1 MKTEQIERVQTKSIL
16 KIGIDNDW
24 WIEDFTV
31 LFDSVNRLYA
41 YYYFLE
47 QAEEI
52 YQNMGTEFEWNKNF
66 KNLPQYFDISRNFK
80 AHINDIFKDDIDN
93 ERTLFNNLFR
103 FSNVESLKV
112 HKIIFGSKGSVDLIG
127 IGKIF
132 EVIKDFV
139 CNYVPNKETKIDMLI
154 KQKEIEEREQK
165 ILQLKIENLK
175 NLGLKTDEILE
186 ILGFEATHLNRLK
199 KLKIEDRI
207 IDFEIEKMSKQ

>member
-1 MKTEQIERVQTKSIL
+1 MKIEQIDKVQTKSIL

-24 WIEDFTV
+24 WTEDFTV

-41 YYYFLE
+41 YYFFLE

-52 YQNMGTEFEWNKNF
+52 YQDMGNEFGWNKNF
-66 KNLPQYFDISRNFK
+66 KNLPEFSFISNSLK
-80 AHINDIFKDDIDN
+80 ARINDIFNGNTDN
-93 ERTLFNNLFR
+93 DTRVFQKLSGFPNL
-103 FSNVESLKV
+103 ESLKV

-139 CNYVPNKETKIDMLI
+139 CNYVPNKETKLDLLI

-175 NLGLKTDEILE
+175 NIGLKTDEILE
-186 ILGFEATHLNRLK
+186 ILGFEATHLDKLK
-199 KLKIEDRI
+199 KLKISNRI
-207 IDFEIEKMSKQ
+207 TDFEIEEMSS